1 MYKIFSE
8 MIERIKKMTFKDWLI
23 IILSVLL
30 LLVFLE
36 ARMYRIRSEQQT
48 VIL

>member
-8 MIERIKKMTFKDWLI
+8 MIERIKKMTFKDWLV

-36 ARMYRIRSEQQT
+36 ARMYRIRSE
-48 VIL
+48 